1 MKNSWLNLKLDLSEL
16 KTQFQTNKPFE
27 HISILDLFNPNNL
40 EELIKELN
48 KLDYYLEDHDLYQF
62 LRTVDFKH
70 IQNEKVKEFRDF
82 IFSEDFVSIIEKI
95 VGFDL
100 VRNKGDLHSLK
111 LGNTHYLLC
120 HDDQVQDRSIAFI
133 LNLSVNWKEEYGGSL
148 DLFSVDS
155 KNEPKEIVKKIIP
168 KFNQFNMFK
177 VSDKSFHQISEVE
190 VEDGSRLSISGWFY
204 KK

>member
-62 LRTVDFKH
+62 LRTIDFKH